1 MAELK
6 LYIKDLES
14 GRVFQ
19 YGEDRHDSLQVWNG
33 SLEYRNLQNGDGSP
47 TGYCFCNE
55 DGSTNWLGEGEEY
68 DEKYVHIGIVPESGW
83 ISVKDRLP
91 EEGEKVL
98 IYTKTDI
105 TTFGLYTKNHGFD
118 KREGF
123 ECGDGFMWMNTSSH
137 WMPLPKPPEEVQ

>member
-1 MAELK
+1 MDIAEA
-6 LYIKDLES
+6 IKHCREKACNTDCGREHEQLAEWLE
-14 GRVFQ
+14 
-19 YGEDRHDSLQVWNG
+19 ELQRYK
-33 SLEYRNLQNGDGSP
+33 ERA
-47 TGYCFCNE
+47 
-55 DGSTNWLGEGEEY
+55 
-68 DEKYVHIGIVPESGW
+68 W

-105 TTFGLYTKNHGFD
+105 TTFGLYTKNYGFG

-137 WMPLPKPPEEVQ
+137 WMPLPEPPEEG

>member
-1 MAELK
+1 MAE
-6 LYIKDLES
+6 YFDSVAGDDLAKA
-14 GRVFQ
+14 
-19 YGEDRHDSLQVWNG
+19 
-33 SLEYRNLQNGDGSP
+33 
-47 TGYCFCNE
+47 
-55 DGSTNWLGEGEEY
+55 Y
-68 DEKYVHIGIVPESGW
+68 DEGYEQGKKDAIQW

-105 TTFGLYTKNHGFD
+105 TTFGLYTKNYGFG

-137 WMPLPKPPEEVQ
+137 WMPLPEPPEEE

>member
-1 MAELK
+1 MAKCVDIKKAWDFGVLCDWFINSIDETEPPCWTPEHIEELLDGFYVIPK
-6 LYIKDLES
+6 RKEIAAP
-14 GRVFQ
+14 VFDAEPVMQ
-19 YGEDRHDSLQVWNG
+19 
-33 SLEYRNLQNGDGSP
+33 
-47 TGYCFCNE
+47 
-55 DGSTNWLGEGEEY
+55 
-68 DEKYVHIGIVPESGW
+68 W

-105 TTFGLYTKNHGFD
+105 TTFGLYTKNYGFG

-137 WMPLPKPPEEVQ
+137 WMPLPKPPEGE